1 MPGLTERVM
10 ILYTPNMITEVVDAV
25 DYYFAEEPDIA
36 ADCYLFLRGL
46 GSSMEL
52 LNTVKKRATSELI
65 KRDRCDKCGEKLKLF
80 QYGEVH
86 RELEEEPV
94 ERMYVKLCPNCDIAD
109 RDLKPLDDDWPIP

>member
-46 GSSMEL
+46 GSSMEIG
-52 LNTVKKRATSELI
+52 RAH
-65 KRDRCDKCGEKLKLF
+65 
-80 QYGEVH
+80 V
-86 RELEEEPV
+86 
-94 ERMYVKLCPNCDIAD
+94 
-109 RDLKPLDDDWPIP
+109 